1 MEAKRQK
8 RTMRT
13 SRPPPPRT
21 PARRGAGGRG
31 GRRDAAAEAAEGRGG
46 SCGAETALAHA
57 QRRAQQ
63 RAADPQVPEPTDARR
78 QQLVQRAVA
87 RVNARWGRISIKR
100 RRPPAVWGGRE
111 FRLGPP
117 VIAALTR
124 AVALTLTSTTEV
136 EQRLHMKWRRRKLPS
151 DAGGS

>member
-1 MEAKRQK
+1 MGTDLNQ
-8 RTMRT
+8 
-13 SRPPPPRT
+13 T
-21 PARRGAGGRG
+21 PA
-31 GRRDAAAEAAEGRGG
+31 AA
-46 SCGAETALAHA
+46 CL
-57 QRRAQQ
+57 
-63 RAADPQVPEPTDARR
+63 
-78 QQLVQRAVA
+78 
-87 RVNARWGRISIKR
+87 
-100 RRPPAVWGGRE
+100 WGGRE